1 MTNNKAEPRNVTMY
15 PPQWAAIDQLAAED
29 YYNNVSMA
37 LRRIVDEWRI
47 LTGRVGADA
56 PTLLVD
62 TRAEYTTKG
71 E

>member
-1 MTNNKAEPRNVTMY
+1 MTNNQQIKRRTITMY

-37 LRRIVDEWRI
+37 LRRIVDEWQI

-56 PTLLVD
+56 PTLLID
-62 TRAEYTTKG
+62 AKEEYIT